1 MSELR
6 GYLEELRAE
15 DLAGVSDQVLE
26 EDFAEMQRAAQIL
39 EAERLRRLAELD
51 RRRPYLRDGYL
62 STSTW
67 FARRFGQSH
76 STAVGDLRLA
86 RALLDMPATTDALA
100 SGEISVSVARI
111 LAAARDSDPE
121 TFSEAEA
128 MLVDAAR
135 RHSVRDLQRVVSYW
149 RAAARDM
156 RDPEGGGEED
166 LRDRRRLYASPTVFG
181 MVRLD
186 GDLDPEAGETVI
198 TALRAYLDAELRSP
212 DPEDRRTPA
221 QRRADALYEMCRQWM
236 DLSDRPAVRG
246 ERPHVTVMVDIE
258 ALRGGPDGRAEA
270 EHTGPITP
278 KAARRWACDAAL
290 TRVLATGRPEPLDV
304 GRKTPVVPAAIRR
317 GVIVRDRHCT
327 FPGCDR
333 PPGWCDAHHVVHWAD
348 GGPTSLANLI
358 LLCRRH
364 HRLVHHGFGVEMTGG
379 RPVFRRPDGT
389 VLEDGPPPWRFHEPR
404 HEAIRLPQWPHFPNV
419 GPGHHTR
426 SEAPWATSS
435 T

>member
-6 GYLEELRAE
+6 SALEAFQAE
-15 DLAGVSDQVLE
+15 DLAGMPDAGVE
-26 EDFAEMQRAAQIL
+26 EGFAELQRAREIL
-39 EAERLRRLAELD
+39 EAERLRWLAELD

-62 STSTW
+62 STSSW
-67 FARRFGQSH
+67 FAQQFRLAH
-76 STAVGDLRLA
+76 SAAAGDVRLA
-86 RALLDMPATTDALA
+86 RALDAMPQTRKAVA
-100 SGEISVSVARI
+100 SGEVSSSVARV
-111 LAAARDSDPE
+111 LATAREADPE
-121 TFSEAEA
+121 TFAESES
-128 MLVDAAR
+128 LLLDAAR
-135 RHSVRDLQRVVSYW
+135 RHSVRDLQRVVGYW
-149 RAAARDM
+149 RAAAQDM
-156 RDPEGGGEED
+156 RDPKLEPDD
-166 LRDRRRLYASPTVFG
+166 LHARRRLHASPTVFG

-236 DLSDRPAVRG
+236 DLADRPAVRG

-258 ALRGGPDGRAEA
+258 ALRGAPGGRAEA

-290 TRVLATGRPEPLDV
+290 TRVLATGRSEPLDV

-333 PPGWCDAHHVVHWAD
+333 PPGWCDAHHVLHWAD

-364 HRLVHHGFGVEMTGG
+364 HRLVHQGFGVEMTGG

-389 VLEDGPPPWRFHEPR
+389 VLVDPGRRARSPTEDSSERPSMVMA
-404 HEAIRLPQWPHFPNV
+404 AI
-419 GPGHHTR
+419 G
-426 SEAPWATSS
+426 S
-435 T
+435 